1 MTVPVNVWYGLATA
15 IYVSVVYALSSLP
28 DLAVR
33 RYHPALL
40 VLSNLSHAPIFAGLT
55 YCVLRTLGGR
65 KASREHFAAALVIAG
80 SVAILDEWHQ
90 SFVPG
95 RTPSAIDLLIDF
107 SGIATMLVAI
117 RVRDLS
123 ARRECAAQ

>member
-15 IYVSVVYALSSLP
+15 IYVAVVYALSSLP
-28 DLAVR
+28 DLPVR

-40 VLSNLSHAPIFAGLT
+40 LLSNLSHAPIFAGLT
-55 YCVLRTLGGR
+55 YCVLKTLGGR
-65 KASREHFAAALVIAG
+65 KALREHYAAAFVITG
-80 SVAILDEWHQ
+80 FVAIFDEWHQ

-107 SGIATMLVAI
+107 SGIATMLVAV

-123 ARRECAAQ
+123 VRGECEAK